1 MRIALVTTTIHV
13 PHVLRL
19 YRRCDPDVRF
29 FIAADRRSPTEK
41 YDSFCNEIGN
51 ATWFLGGATENWKCS
66 ELIGWNTIQRR
77 NIATLEALRWGADII
92 CFADDDNAPVD
103 PYYFHAYKAALSEM
117 TQTGWQNRHWSGL
130 LASPEAPWFDIGQFL
145 NPPSSHRGFP
155 HQHVRSQQRLSHV
168 VDAKIGACAGIVLG
182 NPDIAAM
189 TRVVQAPHVLNVSPL
204 LNAGIAVD
212 PRHTWTVFNSQ
223 NSAVLR
229 EFVPAFFML
238 PGIGRF
244 DDIFASLIVQRV
256 MRETGHHVL
265 FGQPYVYQERHVH
278 DMQKDIDD
286 EMFGTRHILEF
297 ADWLDSLDLGQAPV
311 VNQVKLIFAKM
322 RDLPWMPTQTREA
335 GIAWCEDIERMSEV
349 RP

>member
-1 MRIALVTTTIHV
+1 MKIGLVTTTVHV

-29 FIAADRRSPTEK
+29 FIAIDKKTPPLADFAH
-41 YDSFCNEIGN
+41 DLGN
-51 ATWFLGGATENWKCS
+51 CQFAGEGGWKCS

-92 CFADDDNAPVD
+92 VFVDDDNFLTSMDYFSQYIWRLDVPDQAYPNEQTAPHRT
-103 PYYFHAYKAALSEM
+103 F
-117 TQTGWQNRHWSGL
+117 SGL
-130 LASPEAPWFDIGQFL
+130 LASPEARWFDIGQFL

-297 ADWLDSLDLGQAPV
+297 AEWLDSLDLGQAPV
-311 VNQVKLIFAKM
+311 VNQVKLIFGKM

-349 RP
+349 KP